1 MDLNLINQP
10 IWRGNACVGYSRKFL
25 KPEVAELVLESVH
38 PSNLGELPPSAEM
51 LALKAK
57 QIGLIYSIDEAFE
70 VRRCGQLN

>member
-1 MDLNLINQP
+1 MNLNLMNQP

-51 LALKAK
+51 LACKAK
-57 QIGLIYSIDEAFE
+57 QVGLIYNIDEAFE
-70 VRRCGQLN
+70 VRRCGQFN